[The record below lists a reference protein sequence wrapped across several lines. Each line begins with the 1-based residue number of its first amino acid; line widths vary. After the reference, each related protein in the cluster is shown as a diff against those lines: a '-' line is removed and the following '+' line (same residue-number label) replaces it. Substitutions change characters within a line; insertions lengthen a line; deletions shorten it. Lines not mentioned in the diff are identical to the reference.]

1 MKHVGHLS
9 SRLSWPDFSLG
20 YREEKKEF
28 GGTTTKEK
36 KKRINSL
43 IIFST
48 VSLSHRT
55 IAALLNT

>member
-9 SRLSWPDFSLG
+9 SRLTWPDFSLG

-36 KKRINSL
+36 KKRI
-43 IIFST
+43 I
-48 VSLSHRT
+48 V
-55 IAALLNT
+55 